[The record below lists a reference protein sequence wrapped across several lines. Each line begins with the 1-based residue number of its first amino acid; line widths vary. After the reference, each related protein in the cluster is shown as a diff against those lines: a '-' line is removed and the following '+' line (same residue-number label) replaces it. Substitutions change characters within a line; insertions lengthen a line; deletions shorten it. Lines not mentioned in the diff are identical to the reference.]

1 LRSIKENSTGENGT
15 TLHEK
20 TWEDLL
26 TVTQVSK
33 MLNVSPK
40 TVYLWCDLH
49 IIPHYR
55 LGGSIR
61 FDLDEIKAWVKSCK
75 VPVAEQYNTVT
86 VTGSPKEGG

>member
-1 LRSIKENSTGENGT
+1 MRSIKEYSTGVNGAA
-15 TLHEK
+15 LHEK
-20 TWEDLL
+20 AWEDLL

-40 TVYLWCDLH
+40 TTYLWCDLH

-55 LGGSIR
+55 LRGSIR

-75 VPVAEQYNTVT
+75 VPVADQYNTVT
-86 VTGSPKEGG
+86 VTGSLKEGG